1 MRGLAGPVPGDDF
14 DPTRRWA
21 PVETTAA
28 RTLRLLSAAAMAGAA
43 IALFSQTMFLSRT
56 LLESFVRANM
66 LSDEDRLPLFV
77 GMVVGAV
84 VAAFAAAVYLS
95 VTRAR
100 GHEEAR
106 EEAHQEP
113 LDRLEWLIRAS
124 RPVLPLALAPS
135 LLTYDYA
142 SRAPL
147 VYLALLTVFTLL
159 TEWALRDAFAAFAWP
174 WRVPS
179 LAWPSALR
187 RHLPLLV
194 VTAGAL
200 FYAIYFS
207 YYTLQN
213 HHRLGTSAFDLGIH
227 INWSYNALHGEPWRC
242 PVFLG
247 PDGGYYVGA
256 HAIFAMFGWLPLYA
270 LKPGGE
276 VLLVYQASIV
286 GAAAIP
292 LYLFGRTQ
300 IPRWPAAIVAV
311 LFLFYAPVH
320 GPNFYDFHELLPLPF
335 WGFWLF
341 WAIAKRRNGL
351 VALFVFMLYAHREDV
366 AAGVA
371 VLGLFLVISGARPR
385 LGTVLAAVST
395 VWFIL
400 MKFVIMPRL
409 YHTWFAD
416 IYKDLQ
422 TAGHPGY
429 GSAVQTI
436 LINPSYFLKT
446 LLTDVKEI
454 YFLHVFLPLAFLPL
468 RRPALALLAIP
479 VFFFTL
485 LTTGYAPTVSIAFH
499 YTLHGVPYLF
509 GATILMLRLLSEPRA
524 GATVAPWPALRAG
537 AVRRNA
543 ALGAMAG
550 AMLFHSYAYGAIFQ
564 HHTFVGGFSKIE
576 FTMTPEE
583 QRRYEVLQKMLKMI
597 PPDASV
603 AASENLVPHIAARR
617 DAYALR
623 FAHGDAEYL
632 LVRRGDLYLTGILKN
647 AFDRHPYGLI
657 ASDLGLYLF
666 KRDVVTPGTNVARAE
681 LGVPGP

>member
-1 MRGLAGPVPGDDF
+1 MRGLARATSGADFTPLDGGD
-14 DPTRRWA
+14 RA
-21 PVETTAA
+21 EAIGA
-28 RTLRLLSAAAMAGAA
+28 RVVRLVSAMAMAGGAV
-43 IALFSQTMFLSRT
+43 ALFAQTITMGRPLM
-56 LLESFVRANM
+56 ESFVRANVM
-66 LSDEDRLPLFV
+66 SDEERVPLFAAV
-77 GMVVGAV
+77 VVGAV
-84 VAAFAAAVYLS
+84 LAAVLS
-95 VTRAR
+95 VIYLIATRGAGIAR
-100 GHEEAR
+100 M
-106 EEAHQEP
+106 
-113 LDRLEWLIRAS
+113 EWLMRAS
-124 RPVLPLALAPS
+124 RPLLPLAVAPT
-135 LLTYDYA
+135 LFAYDFA
-142 SRAPL
+142 ARSTL
-147 VYLALLTVFTLL
+147 VYLGLLAIFTVMV
-159 TEWALRDAFAAFAWP
+159 EWSLRDCFSSFAWP

-194 VTAGAL
+194 VTAGSI
-200 FYAIYFS
+200 FYAVYFS
-207 YYTLQN
+207 YYTLLN

-227 INWSYNALHGEPWRC
+227 INWSFNALHGQPWRC

-256 HAIFAMFGWLPLYA
+256 HAIFAMFGWLPLFA
-270 LKPGGE
+270 LSPGGD
-276 VLLVYQASIV
+276 VLLIYQAAIV

-300 IPRWPAAIVAV
+300 LPRWPAAIVAL
-311 LFLFYAPVH
+311 LFLLYAPVH
-320 GPNFYDFHELLPLPF
+320 GPNFYDFHELMPLPF

-341 WAIAKRRNGL
+341 WAIATRRNGL

-371 VLGLFLVISGARPR
+371 VLGLFLVVSGARPR
-385 LGTVLAAVST
+385 LGAVLAVISAT
-395 VWFIL
+395 WFIL

-429 GSAVQTI
+429 GSVVQTV
-436 LINPSYFLKT
+436 LVNPSYFLKT
-446 LLTDVKEI
+446 LLTEVKAI
-454 YFLHVFLPLAFLPL
+454 YFLHIFLPLAFLPL

-509 GATILMLRLLSEPRA
+509 GATILMLRFLSEAPRREVPREGITPA
-524 GATVAPWPALRAG
+524 AALSGIVVRSGAI
-537 AVRRNA
+537 RRNA
-543 ALGAMAG
+543 ALGAMAA
-550 AMLFHSYAYGAIFQ
+550 AMFFHSYAYGAIFQ

-576 FTMTPEE
+576 FEMTPEE
-583 QRRYEVLQKMLKMI
+583 KRRYVALQKILKMI
-597 PPDASV
+597 PPNASV
-603 AASENLVPHIAARR
+603 AASENQLPHVAARL
-617 DAYALR
+617 DAFALR
-623 FAHGDAEYL
+623 FSHGDAEYL
-632 LVRRGDLYLTGILKN
+632 LVRRGDLYQTNILKD

-666 KRDVVTPGTNVARAE
+666 KRDVVTPGTDIARAE
-681 LGVPGP
+681 LGVPAR